1 MFDDFTLP
9 SISSNETL
17 LNAKRKLCLPPKN
30 NGKALEKNY
39 LQNDE

>member
-17 LNAKRKLCLPPKN
+17 LNAKKKHGLPPKN